1 MNNCSCVH
9 YTILFRI
16 VKANFTIQVAFFE
29 FCGILIFYKIDLMK
43 KRGFFM
49 ALPRDPF
56 LLLSYVNTQLRDFC
70 EDLDDLCATLSIDKG
85 ALVSQL
91 ADAGF
96 VYDPEQNRFI

>member
-1 MNNCSCVH
+1 MLCGL
-9 YTILFRI
+9 LFGDGSVLSSSNDPSQKEVI
-16 VKANFTIQVAFFE
+16 PLTV
-29 FCGILIFYKIDLMK
+29 
-43 KRGFFM
+43 
-49 ALPRDPF
+49 PSDPF
-56 LLLSYVNTQLRDFC
+56 ILLSYINTQLRDFC